1 MKVWAICGDRW
12 HPADTVR
19 QGLSKLENGEF
30 QFTITEQ
37 LEVFDAE
44 RLEDYPIVMVCRSNS
59 QSDEEKEFWMNED
72 VQHAFERY
80 VERGGS
86 LLAVHAGTAGY
97 KEAGVFRSLIGGA
110 FVHHPDAC
118 QVTIHPDKQHPIA
131 EGIEEFSVH
140 DEHYFMEWEDPVAD
154 LIMTT
159 VSEHGAQPGGWTRTY
174 GRGRVCVL
182 TPGHEAEV
190 WTHPSYQKLLRNAL
204 YWCAQKG
211 AAENHAQ

>member
-1 MKVWAICGDRW
+1 MKVWAICGDHW
-12 HPADTVR
+12 HPANTVR
-19 QGLSKLENGEF
+19 QGLNKLENGEF

-37 LEVFDAE
+37 LEDFDAE
-44 RLEDYPIVMVCRSNS
+44 RLKDYPIVMVCRANS
-59 QSDEEKEFWMNED
+59 QSDEEKEFWMNEA
-72 VQHAFERY
+72 VQQAFEHY

-97 KEAGVFRSLIGGA
+97 KEPGVFRRLIGGA
-110 FVHHPDAC
+110 FVHHPEAC
-118 QVTIHPDKQHPIA
+118 TVTIHPDKQHPIA
-131 EGIEEFSVH
+131 EGVEEFSVH

-204 YWCAQKG
+204 YWCAQKD
-211 AAENHAQ
+211 AAENNA

>member
-12 HPADTVR
+12 HPAATVR
-19 QGLSKLENGEF
+19 QGLGKLEENGF
-30 QFTITEQ
+30 QFTVTER
-37 LEVFDAE
+37 LEEFDAE
-44 RLEDYPIVMVCRSNS
+44 QLNDYPIVMVCRSNS
-59 QSDEEKEFWMNED
+59 QSDKEKEFWMNEK
-72 VQHAFERY
+72 VQQAFEHY

-110 FVHHPDAC
+110 FVHHPEAC
-118 QVTIHPDKQHPIA
+118 TVTIHPDKQHPIA
-131 EGIEEFSVH
+131 EGIEDFSVH
-140 DEHYFMEWEDPVAD
+140 DEHYFMEWEDPIAD

-190 WTHPSYQKLLRNAL
+190 WTHPTYQKLLRNAL

-211 AAENHAQ
+211 ATESNA

>member
-12 HPADTVR
+12 HPAVTVR
-19 QGLSKLENGEF
+19 QGLDKLEGSEF

-37 LEVFDAE
+37 LEEFDAE
-44 RLEDYPIVMVCRSNS
+44 RLNDYPMVMVCRANS
-59 QSDEEKEFWMNED
+59 QSDEEKEFWMNEE
-72 VQHAFERY
+72 VQHAFEHY

-97 KEAGVFRSLIGGA
+97 NETGVFRRLIGGA
-110 FVHHPDAC
+110 FVHHPEAC
-118 QVTIHPDKQHPIA
+118 TVTIHPDKQHPIA

-159 VSEHGAQPGGWTRTY
+159 VSEHGAQPGGWTRTH

-190 WTHPSYQKLLRNAL
+190 WTHPTYQKLLRNAL
-204 YWCAQKG
+204 HWCAQKD
-211 AAENHAQ
+211 ATQNNA

>member
-190 WTHPSYQKLLRNAL
+190 WTHPTYQKLLRNAL
-204 YWCAQKG
+204 YWCTQKG